1 MGGCKEDMG
10 EGHFKRGRRKMKEMT
25 KSTIQELLEQ
35 RKWSTL
41 REAIVDIPG
50 PDLADMLLSLNQSE
64 RVLLFSLLPRQ
75 LSSEVFADLAP
86 NDKDDLL
93 KGLTDEETRQLLADL
108 PPDDRTTLLAELP
121 GQVTQRLLNLLSPE
135 DLKEAR
141 LLLGFPEE
149 SVGRLMTPDYVAV
162 RPHWTISRALDH
174 IREKGKDSETI
185 SVIYVIDEDWHLL
198 DALEIQLFILADPND
213 TVEKIMDY
221 TFVSLSAYDDREEA
235 VRIMDRY
242 NLSALPVIDQ
252 DGVLLG
258 IVTVDDV
265 LDVAREEATEDFQKS
280 AAVSP
285 LRISYREASVWSL
298 YRKRIGW
305 LLALVFV
312 NLISSGIIAA
322 YEEVLAASI
331 ALAFFI
337 PLLIDT
343 GGNTGAQSA
352 SLMIRSLATE
362 DIELSD
368 WLRTLGKELVEGIFL
383 GVTMGV
389 AAWVLGY
396 WRGGVEVAF
405 IVGLT
410 MLSLVIIANLVGVG
424 LPFLLTRLRLDPA
437 VASSPLITTVVD
449 AVGLLI
455 YFSIATWILPT

>member
-1 MGGCKEDMG
+1 
-10 EGHFKRGRRKMKEMT
+10 MKEMT
-25 KSTIQELLEQ
+25 ESTIKELLEQ
-35 RKWSTL
+35 RRWSIL
-41 REAIVDIPG
+41 REAIVDIPA
-50 PDLADMLLSLNQSE
+50 PDLADLLLSLNQSE
-64 RVLLFSLLPRQ
+64 RVLLFSLLPRR
-75 LSSEVFADLAP
+75 LSSEVFAYLTP

-174 IREKGKDSETI
+174 IRTMGKGSETI

-198 DALEIQLFILADPND
+198 DALEIQLFILANPND
-213 TVEKIMDY
+213 TVDKIMDY
-221 TFVSLSAYDDREEA
+221 TYVSLSAYDDREEA
-235 VRIMDRY
+235 VRSMDRY
-242 NLSALPVIDQ
+242 DLSALPVIDR

-285 LRISYREASVWSL
+285 LRISYKEASVWSL
-298 YRKRIGW
+298 YQKRIGW
-305 LLALVFV
+305 LLALIFV

-362 DIELSD
+362 DVELSD
-368 WLRTLGKELVEGIFL
+368 WLRTLGKELLEGIFL
-383 GVTMGV
+383 GITMGV
-389 AAWVLGY
+389 AAWMLGY
-396 WRGGVEVAF
+396 WRVGVEVAF

-410 MLSLVIIANLVGVG
+410 MLSLVIVANLVGVG

-455 YFSIATWILPT
+455 YFSIATWVLPT